1 MLTDQDTITQ
11 AQAQLNRCALDLAKL
26 GNDVADAR
34 AIREF
39 SSDRLKRAFSVEVT
53 RFLEGGESAAASE
66 HKARASAQYGAH
78 LADLMEQHR
87 QALRVIEQYD
97 GLKVQFESARSI
109 LSVEKSKLG
118 LI

>member
-11 AQAQLNRCALDLAKL
+11 AQAQLQRCALDLGKL
-26 GNDVADAR
+26 GDDAADAR
-34 AIREF
+34 TIREF
-39 SSDRLKRAFSVEVT
+39 SSDRIKRAFSIEVN
-53 RFLEGGESAAASE
+53 RFLVLGESAAASE
-66 HKARASAQYGAH
+66 HKARASAEYGAH

-87 QALRVIEQYD
+87 QAQRVIEKWD
-97 GLKVQFESARSI
+97 GLKIQFESARSI

>member
-1 MLTDQDTITQ
+1 MLTDQDTIIQ

-34 AIREF
+34 TIREF
-39 SSDRLKRAFSVEVT
+39 SNDRLKRAFSIEVE
-53 RFLEGGESAAASE
+53 RFLSAGESAAASE

-78 LADLMEQHR
+78 LADLMEQFK
-87 QALRVIEQYD
+87 AAARVIEQYD

-118 LI
+118 LM